1 MKVIWKLAWSH
12 KVQMLWKISEYL
24 WKKCPFF
31 CWTCIGSVLEF
42 PMLFQ
47 QKRVKPVGWNV
58 RKYSE
63 YTVKV
68 IEEIMHSPGCS
79 QETSLM
85 ANIFFESV
93 TMSCEK
99 YLIFCNSLNV
109 GLHKLTTKLH
119 VYKMTDCSTWKENK
133 LNTEKRVFFPTT
145 LLVMVAPILV
155 VRNLFQ
161 TS

>member
-1 MKVIWKLAWSH
+1 MS
-12 KVQMLWKISEYL
+12 
-24 WKKCPFF
+24 
-31 CWTCIGSVLEF
+31 TCYIGSTVCRGPKTLRF
-42 PMLFQ
+42 FSIIFWDTFVQ
-47 QKRVKPVGWNV
+47 
-58 RKYSE
+58 YSLANQCTDAQWRGS
-63 YTVKV
+63 YRPSCNFFF
-68 IEEIMHSPGCS
+68 IEEIMHSQGCN